1 MRFYDGRTGDITRPL
16 PGDVFDLEYP
26 VGKFLF
32 EARVDPIA
40 PSFCVSVGV
49 HQPTLAM
56 RPHTIFVI
64 Y

>member
-1 MRFYDGRTGDITRPL
+1 MRFYDCRTGDITRPL

-32 EARVDPIA
+32 EVRVAPGE

-49 HQPTLAM
+49 HQPPLAL
-56 RPHTIFVI
+56 RPRTIFVI